1 MRRAAIGFKG
11 LALAPV
17 TENTLTSYAA
27 SAGEALPYAGSMS
40 RTAKESTTDL
50 YYDDDLYAQ
59 IKNVSGE
66 DVEIRVAEVPLD
78 RMAALG
84 LGDYD
89 EETNTLEGDF
99 SVAGKE
105 YALRCV
111 VDTVDHLPYYFNYRV
126 FQLTGIRFDNFT
138 TKQDSVTVCEVIIT
152 GVFKRPALPSLKPYA
167 VMQLADDRSNE
178 AACTAFLTD
187 AEPSRACKRRAG
199 RRKRRTAPA
208 SAPPPA
214 GERPLPPSPKIT
226 QKSKGAMAHVSHQ
239 PHESPPRRPSPRRRA
254 RVPALETPR
263 DPGREIPHACQRRAV
278 PARRAH
284 GARLR
289 DRAHAHRAVSAGGAA
304 HRRGA

>member
-1 MRRAAIGFKG
+1 MPRGKAGAGIYPRIYKRNIPPRPTDGPCHSERRVGMGPTLKRAATKPITGTARAAPKGPHVRTNNKGGQACAALLLPHARSNMRRAAIGFKG

-66 DVEIRVAEVPLD
+66 DVEIRVAEVPLE

-89 EETNTLEGDF
+89 EDTNTLEGDF

-178 AACTAFLTD
+178 AACTAFLT
-187 AEPSRACKRRAG
+187 AE
-199 RRKRRTAPA
+199 
-208 SAPPPA
+208 
-214 GERPLPPSPKIT
+214 E
-226 QKSKGAMAHVSHQ
+226 SKPGA
-239 PHESPPRRPSPRRRA
+239 
-254 RVPALETPR
+254 
-263 DPGREIPHACQRRAV
+263 
-278 PARRAH
+278 
-284 GARLR
+284 
-289 DRAHAHRAVSAGGAA
+289 
-304 HRRGA
+304 

>member
-1 MRRAAIGFKG
+1 MARGKAGAGIYPRIYKRKTPPRLADGPCHSERRVGMGPARKRAATKPITGTARAAPKGPHVRTNNKGGQACAALLLPHARSNMRRAAIGFKG

-66 DVEIRVAEVPLD
+66 DVEIRVAEVPLE

-89 EETNTLEGDF
+89 EDTNTLEGDF

-187 AEPSRACKRRAG
+187 AETKP
-199 RRKRRTAPA
+199 
-208 SAPPPA
+208 
-214 GERPLPPSPKIT
+214 
-226 QKSKGAMAHVSHQ
+226 GA
-239 PHESPPRRPSPRRRA
+239 
-254 RVPALETPR
+254 
-263 DPGREIPHACQRRAV
+263 
-278 PARRAH
+278 
-284 GARLR
+284 
-289 DRAHAHRAVSAGGAA
+289 
-304 HRRGA
+304 